1 MTATNS
7 PHAPA
12 ASMSGSRRPPAS
24 VLHTFVSVLSV
35 QMVMRRYVADTSCA
49 ADVPRE
55 RPDLLHWCKWLSNA
69 PCAHHPTPPR
79 RSSPNQVVGCCR
91 WSRRSRRLLPIMAPR
106 RKPRLAEGTTN
117 VGMSAVHEF
126 QVQVADRPV
135 LNSLARPTL
144 VRAPICDARNA

>member
-1 MTATNS
+1 MTATNF

-12 ASMSGSRRPPAS
+12 AGMSGSRRPPAS

-69 PCAHHPTPPR
+69 PCAHLAKAWTISDSAPTELSQSSGGELSVVAAVPAVAAHQGAASQAALGR
-79 RSSPNQVVGCCR
+79 GHHQRGHERS
-91 WSRRSRRLLPIMAPR
+91 A
-106 RKPRLAEGTTN
+106 
-117 VGMSAVHEF
+117 
-126 QVQVADRPV
+126 
-135 LNSLARPTL
+135 
-144 VRAPICDARNA
+144 